1 MRKAAKKVVRKAAR
15 KVVRKGVRKAAKKG
29 AMRSTNSGWNGTSE
43 GLTLKIG
50 ENHLPNTH
58 PGPTV
63 RVRLLSC

>member
-1 MRKAAKKVVRKAAR
+1 MRKVVRKAAKRGAR
-15 KVVRKGVRKAAKKG
+15 KVVRKG

-58 PGPTV
+58 PGLTV
-63 RVRLLSC
+63 RVRLLRC